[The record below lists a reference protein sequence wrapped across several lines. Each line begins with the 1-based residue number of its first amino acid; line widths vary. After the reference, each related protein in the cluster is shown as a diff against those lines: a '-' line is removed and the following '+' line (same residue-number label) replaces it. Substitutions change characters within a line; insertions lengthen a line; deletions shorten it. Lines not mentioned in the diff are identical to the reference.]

1 MSERRRVTELAGRN
15 PSIGLSPLPTGAGST
30 LQPFPQIRSR
40 HRINVDADILGEETR
55 EGLQTSAF
63 EIAVSVFRRSN
74 HQGKTGDEAHR
85 RLGMPVYESCH
96 VVELDLAEK
105 QYVAAS
111 SEKRIDATKQVGNF
125 RRWFVR
131 RERSNCQAKKTN
143 GDGVCFAKFLLKLL
157 NTRIQQPCVN
167 LRVNCI
173 RVTKISRC

>member
-15 PSIGLSPLPTGAGST
+15 PSIRLSPLPTGAGST

-40 HRINVDADILGEETR
+40 HRINVDADMGEETR

-85 RLGMPVYESCH
+85 RLSISMPVYESCH

-131 RERSNCQAKKTN
+131 RERSNC
-143 GDGVCFAKFLLKLL
+143 
-157 NTRIQQPCVN
+157 
-167 LRVNCI
+167 
-173 RVTKISRC
+173 